1 MMFPDPAGT
10 PPPTPAA
17 DADADA
23 DAAPTR
29 GRFAPSP
36 TGRLHFGSLLA
47 AFGSWLAARSTG
59 GEWWIRIEDVDGGRE
74 VPGAALG
81 QLRTLAAFGLDHD
94 GPIAWQSQRGD
105 LYAAALQR
113 LLDAGLAFECHC
125 SRADVA
131 ATGGVHRACRTG
143 ARRTDPAMRL
153 RVPDGSRAAFDDA
166 VHGHVAQDVGREV
179 GDFVLRRADGWWA
192 YQLAVVVDD
201 AWQGITDVV
210 RGADLL
216 DSTPRQLLLQRALGF
231 RQPRYLHLPLV
242 VGGDGRKLSKSAG
255 SLSVDAHDPL
265 PALRAAWI
273 ALGQDPRRLPARA
286 PLAATLSAAVA
297 AFDRARIPR
306 GPLQATA
313 VHNAAVM
320 QAP

>member
-1 MMFPDPAGT
+1 MMFPDPAEA
-10 PPPTPAA
+10 PPPAPAPG
-17 DADADA
+17 
-23 DAAPTR
+23 AAPAR

-36 TGRLHFGSLLA
+36 TGPLHFGSLLA
-47 AFGSWLAARSTG
+47 AFGSWLAARGTD

-81 QLRTLAAFGLDHD
+81 QLHTLAAFGLEPD
-94 GPIAWQSQRGD
+94 GPVAWQSRRGN
-105 LYAAALQR
+105 LYEAALGR

-131 ATGGVHRACRTG
+131 ATGGVHRACRRG
-143 ARRTDPAMRL
+143 ARRDDPAMRL
-153 RVPDGSRAAFDDA
+153 RVPDGSLVAFDDA
-166 VHGHVAQDVGREV
+166 VHGHVVQDVAREV

-201 AWQGITDVV
+201 ADQGITEVV

-216 DSTPRQLLLQRALGF
+216 DSTPRQLLLQRALGVP
-231 RQPRYLHLPLV
+231 QPCYLHLPLV
-242 VGGDGRKLSKSAG
+242 VDGDGRKLSKSLG
-255 SLSVDAHDPL
+255 SLPVDAHDPL

-286 PLAATLSAAVA
+286 PLQATLSAAIA
-297 AFDRARIPR
+297 GFDRTCIPR

-313 VHNAAVM
+313 LHNAAVM
-320 QAP
+320 HAP